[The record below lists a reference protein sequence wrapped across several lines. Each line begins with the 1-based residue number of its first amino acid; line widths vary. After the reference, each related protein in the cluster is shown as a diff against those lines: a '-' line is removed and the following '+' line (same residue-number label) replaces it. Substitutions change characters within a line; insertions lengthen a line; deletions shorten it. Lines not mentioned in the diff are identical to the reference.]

1 MFPLFLIGFVLEDL
15 LFFIIDVKF
24 TFVISLIGL
33 IRLFLSQVW
42 VRFDNFWRF

>member
-1 MFPLFLIGFVLEDL
+1 MSPLFLIGFVLEDL

-33 IRLFLSQVW
+33 IRLLLSQ